1 MKYPL
6 LITVLST
13 SLLFTGFGLA
23 GMTNIYSGESR
34 DIKTTP
40 FLSSVFTGINDGIYP
55 WDIFDTDKREAAKS
69 RALEIRMKEEEMRLG
84 AMATPTPE
92 PIATPTPRPIPTPT
106 PKATPRPTPTPTPEP
121 TYTPRYEPLRETT
134 YDEYINHV
142 SADIFGEDGVNFAAQ
157 YPFKTVDISYF
168 DDALFVGDSRTVGLK
183 KYTDMS
189 QHADFL
195 CETSMSIQ
203 KVFKSNFKGQGK
215 LEDYLTQNDYGKVY
229 VMLGINEL
237 GLGTTEDYLATYTE
251 MIDRIHELEPE
262 AKIFIEA
269 IMNIDKSQSDSDKV
283 FNNTNILGRNR
294 AIATLAD
301 NVTFF
306 YIDANEVLC
315 DEEGYLREDLR
326 GDHLHLRGSSNE
338 VWKEF
343 LLKHGV

>member
-13 SLLFTGFGLA
+13 SLLFTGFGIA
-23 GMTNIYSGESR
+23 GMKNIYFGENR

-40 FLSSVFTGINDGIYP
+40 FLSGVFTGINDGIYP
-55 WDIFDTDKREAAKS
+55 WDIFNNDKREAAKS
-69 RALEIRMKEEEMRLG
+69 QALEIRMKEEEMMLA

-106 PKATPRPTPTPTPEP
+106 PKSTPRPTPTPTPEP
-121 TYTPRYEPLRETT
+121 AYTPRYEPLRTTT

-142 SADIFGEDGVNFAAQ
+142 SADIYGEDGVNFAAQ
-157 YPFKTVDISYF
+157 YPFETVDISYF

-189 QHADFL
+189 EHADFL

-215 LEDYLTQNDYGKVY
+215 LEDYLTKNDYGKVY

-326 GDHLHLRGSSNE
+326 GDHLHLMGSSNE